1 MPRPRSFTPAQELE
15 VRDSY
20 LAGAKTADIAAA
32 MGCNPK
38 TITTALHRLG
48 VPLRAPAASEE
59 SRQRMSAA
67 AKAAWANGKQP
78 PMLGKRH
85 SAESRQRMSAAQSGE
100 NNHGWRGGVK
110 RVPTKNRQ
118 SYYIYRLA
126 PDHPSVAGKTT
137 KYVAEHRLLMEAHLG
152 RYLEANEDVHHHSA
166 VKHDNRIE
174 NLKLVTHANHF
185 GEVRCPCCLETF
197 YIK

>member
-1 MPRPRSFTPAQELE
+1 
-15 VRDSY
+15 
-20 LAGAKTADIAAA
+20 
-32 MGCNPK
+32 
-38 TITTALHRLG
+38 
-48 VPLRAPAASEE
+48 
-59 SRQRMSAA
+59 MSAA
-67 AKAAWANGKQP
+67 AKAGWANGKQP

-118 SYYIYRLA
+118 SYYIYRRA
-126 PDHPSVAGKTT
+126 PDHPSVEGKTT
-137 KYVAEHRLLMEAHLG
+137 KYVAEHRLVMEAHLG

-174 NLKLVTHANHF
+174 NLKLVTRANHF